1 MTIFGTIRYLESFGH
16 QNSIWIMWSSQW
28 GSARN
33 AKKIIIDHFQ
43 DLKAEVGYI
52 DEVNLNKLQGDI
64 ILLPNGEVHTL

>member
-1 MTIFGTIRYLESFGH
+1 M
-16 QNSIWIMWSSQW
+16 

-64 ILLPNGEVHTL
+64 IFATEWRSAYFVV